1 VIVPVRESAEAVHR
15 TVQLVADSIP
25 RAVGV
30 SGGDVQVVAAVG
42 DGPAGT
48 AALNTALK
56 QQLNPGPGVC
66 GGFDA
71 GDRVVVAAAL
81 VTHGLLRGETGTV
94 DRADAD
100 SVTVVFDA
108 PVDAVTLSAEEV
120 GALRHAWALT
130 VAEAQG
136 GRWPAVVAVFD
147 AESVPALTRATVLG
161 AITLAT
167 KHLSVV
173 HGAGRALAEAVENIP
188 DRERRTRLRHALK
201 D

>member
-1 VIVPVRESAEAVHR
+1 
-15 TVQLVADSIP
+15 
-25 RAVGV
+25 V
-30 SGGDVQVVAAVG
+30 S
-42 DGPAGT
+42 
-48 AALNTALK
+48 
-56 QQLNPGPGVC
+56 

-71 GDRVVVAAAL
+71 GDRVVVGTPLAQR
-81 VTHGLLRGETGTV
+81 GLLRGETGTV
-94 DRADAD
+94 GAADAD
-100 SVTVVFDA
+100 GVTVVFDA
-108 PVDAVTLSAEEV
+108 PVGEVRLGADEV

-147 AESVPALTRATVLG
+147 AEAAPALTRATTLG

-167 KHLSVV
+167 KHVSVV

-188 DRERRTRLRHALK
+188 DRERHTRLRHALK